1 MTAFGRGLTRF
12 WSLPEVP
19 FTLPLT
25 RIVLCLFAS
34 GYLLPSDMGRLLRLL
49 RRPPEF
55 FDPPAVL
62 AWLPLPPSE
71 PVVVAFG
78 VVMLALGLL
87 AAVGLLTRPAL
98 LLFGLGYLYLGV
110 TIASWG
116 YFPHSRL
123 LPVQVLFIL
132 AFAPGS
138 TAWSLD
144 RLLRWWRQRRDG
156 SGRDV
161 RRDAPSLR
169 AALAGTPVPRWGT
182 QLILVLIVLLFFS
195 AGVSK
200 LRYSGLA
207 WADGQTLSFYL
218 NGGTGLR
225 IPNPEGNGYLSPDST
240 WREGFSQF
248 VASDDPT
255 GLWKDGVGLEG
266 YLYRARPEPLGQFL
280 ASIPWAVTALSV
292 FSLMFELA
300 SPLLLLGPFWRN
312 LYLFGAVAF
321 FVGIDLTL
329 SVGFLGWI
337 PICLTMIEWR
347 WFSRFFAARG
357 RTRAAAST

>member
-1 MTAFGRGLTRF
+1 MSAFGRGLTRF
-12 WSLPEVP
+12 WFLPEVP

-25 RIVLCLFAS
+25 RIVLCLFAAV
-34 GYLLPSDMGRLLRLL
+34 YLLPSDVGRLRRLL
-49 RRPPEF
+49 HRPPEF

-62 AWLPLPPSE
+62 AWLPLPPSGS
-71 PVVVAFG
+71 VVVAFG
-78 VVMLALGLL
+78 AVMLALGLL

-98 LLFGLGYLYLGV
+98 LLFGLGYLYLGIA
-110 TIASWG
+110 IASWG

-123 LPVQVLFIL
+123 LPVQVLFVL
-132 AFAPGS
+132 AFAPGT

-144 RLLRWWRQRRDG
+144 RLLKWWRDG
-156 SGRDV
+156 SSR
-161 RRDAPSLR
+161 ASLR
-169 AALAGTPVPRWGT
+169 AALTGVPVPRWGT

-218 NGGTGLR
+218 AGGTGLR
-225 IPNPEGNGYLSPDST
+225 IPDPEGDGYLSPGST
-240 WREGFSQF
+240 WRKGFSQF

-280 ASIPWAVTALSV
+280 AAIPWAVTALSV
-292 FSLMFELA
+292 LSLLFELA

-312 LYLFGAVAF
+312 LYLFGAIAF

-337 PICLTMIEWR
+337 PICLTVIEWR
-347 WFSRFFAARG
+347 WFSRFFAAR
-357 RTRAAAST
+357 RRSQAAAST